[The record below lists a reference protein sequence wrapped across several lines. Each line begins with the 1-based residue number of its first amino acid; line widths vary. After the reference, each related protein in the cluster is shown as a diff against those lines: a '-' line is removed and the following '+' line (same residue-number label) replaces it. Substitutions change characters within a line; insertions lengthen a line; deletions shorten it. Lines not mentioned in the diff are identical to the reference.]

1 MSDATKP
8 PEEPE
13 SVESSDDAIARLIRL
28 AGPRPPAPQERTAR
42 VRDIVHARWREAVRR
57 DRRRIVVLVAA
68 PLAAAIIVVIGAG
81 FWLRDRI
88 GATGA
93 RAATV
98 ARTEG
103 RVLLRD
109 GRVAE
114 PGGILVAGAGL
125 TTGPDGRAALRLDA
139 GPSVRLDTGTELR
152 LVSTRVLELRRG
164 GVYVDTGP
172 RSSRAS
178 AAPAV
183 GAEGPASPIEIRTT
197 LGRVHD
203 VGTQFEVRLTDD
215 TLRVSVREGI
225 AALSRDDR
233 AYAVPAGTRLRVDPR
248 GAVETGTIA
257 LRGGDWEWVLAVA
270 PPFEL

>member
-8 PEEPE
+8 PKEPE

-28 AGPRPPAPQERTAR
+28 AGLRPPVPQERTAR

-57 DRRRIVVLVAA
+57 DRRRIVVLIAA

-139 GPSVRLDTGTELR
+139 GPSVRLDAGSDLR
-152 LVSTRVLELRRG
+152 LVSAHVLELRRG
-164 GVYVDTGP
+164 AVYVDTGA
-172 RSSRAS
+172 RSPNGS
-178 AAPAV
+178 AATAG
-183 GAEGPASPIEIRTT
+183 GAGGAGPPLQNRTS
-197 LGRVHD
+197 L
-203 VGTQFEVRLTDD
+203 E
-215 TLRVSVREGI
+215 RE
-225 AALSRDDR
+225 
-233 AYAVPAGTRLRVDPR
+233 R
-248 GAVETGTIA
+248 GV
-257 LRGGDWEWVLAVA
+257 
-270 PPFEL
+270 

>member
-98 ARTEG
+98 VRTEG

-109 GRVAE
+109 GGVAE

-125 TTGPDGRAALRLDA
+125 TTGPRGRAALRVHA
-139 GPSVRLDTGTELR
+139 GPSVPLHARPGPR
-152 LVSTRVLELRRG
+152 PGPARVLGVGRRG
-164 GVYVDTGP
+164 GGGDA
-172 RSSRAS
+172 RA
-178 AAPAV
+178 AAS
-183 GAEGPASPIEIRTT
+183 GGPAR
-197 LGRVHD
+197 
-203 VGTQFEVRLTDD
+203 
-215 TLRVSVREGI
+215 
-225 AALSRDDR
+225 
-233 AYAVPAGTRLRVDPR
+233 
-248 GAVETGTIA
+248 
-257 LRGGDWEWVLAVA
+257 
-270 PPFEL
+270 

>member
-28 AGPRPPAPQERTAR
+28 AGPRPPVPQERVAR
-42 VRDIVHARWREAVRR
+42 VRGNVHARWREALRR

-114 PGGILVAGAGL
+114 PGGILVAGAG
-125 TTGPDGRAALRLDA
+125 PA
-139 GPSVRLDTGTELR
+139 
-152 LVSTRVLELRRG
+152 
-164 GVYVDTGP
+164 
-172 RSSRAS
+172 
-178 AAPAV
+178 AAP
-183 GAEGPASPIEIRTT
+183 P
-197 LGRVHD
+197 
-203 VGTQFEVRLTDD
+203 
-215 TLRVSVREGI
+215 
-225 AALSRDDR
+225 
-233 AYAVPAGTRLRVDPR
+233 
-248 GAVETGTIA
+248 
-257 LRGGDWEWVLAVA
+257 A
-270 PPFEL
+270 PPAPGPPPRPPPRPPAPPRRPPRPPPPPHTPPRPGGLQ